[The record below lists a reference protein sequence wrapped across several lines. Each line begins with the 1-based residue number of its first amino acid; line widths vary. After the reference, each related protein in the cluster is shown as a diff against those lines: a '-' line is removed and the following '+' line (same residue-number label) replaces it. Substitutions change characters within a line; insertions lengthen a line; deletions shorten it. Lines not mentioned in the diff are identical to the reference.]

1 MNEYILYGLYGAGIM
16 CLITLIKSLIT
27 KKPDIT
33 LIPNSIFGF
42 VSGAI
47 GVWVVNQTLEK
58 IYPLSHVLG
67 ILVIGF
73 WCLSILLTAIAITIR
88 GVE

>member
-1 MNEYILYGLYGAGIM
+1 MNEYILYGLYGGAIM
-16 CLITLIKSLIT
+16 IIVSLIKSLI
-27 KKPDIT
+27 INRLSAT

-42 VSGAI
+42 VSGAV
-47 GVWVVNQTLEK
+47 GVWVVHQTLEK

-73 WCLSILLTAIAITIR
+73 WCLAVLMSAIVITIR
-88 GVE
+88 SPE